1 MDKIL
6 PLLHTVPIV
15 VIGTRHPD
23 YQDLRPNYTTIG
35 DVAIA
40 GIHPPLIMISLHE
53 RHLGRRA
60 IDASGRFSVNVPSQ
74 EFLSRV
80 DYCGMVSGNDTDK
93 SNVFATV
100 WHEDVPYAN
109 ELPIALFCQVLER
122 VQVEK
127 RIIFIAKVERT
138 IVKDG
143 LKLEDLHGIQYGLDN
158 RYYGTG
164 VPIGE
169 GYHEGASP
177 LDHSSATLI
186 AIP

>member
-23 YQDLRPNYTTIG
+23 HRDPKPNYTTIG

-40 GIHPPLIMISLHE
+40 GINPPLIMISVHE

-60 IDASGRFSVNVPSQ
+60 IDAVGRFSVNVPSQ

-80 DYCGMVSGNDTDK
+80 DYCGMVSGNDADK
-93 SNVFATV
+93 STVFMTA
-100 WHEDVPYAN
+100 WHEDVPYAK
-109 ELPIALFCQVLER
+109 EMPIVLICRVLER
-122 VQVEK
+122 VQVEQ
-127 RIIFIAKVERT
+127 RIIFVAKVERT
-138 IVKDG
+138 ITKDG
-143 LKLEDLHGIQYGLDN
+143 MKLEDLHGIQYGLDN

-164 VPIGE
+164 TPIGE
-169 GYHEGASP
+169 GYHEGSP
-177 LDHSSATLI
+177 FLDPSRLDGGKK
-186 AIP
+186 P